1 MTDLNKSEFRQQAFR
16 VRNNIKNRSRKSAN
30 IRARIAGHA
39 KFQTA
44 QSVLLY
50 VSMRSEVVTR
60 QIINDLL
67 ATNKKKVFI
76 PYCDGD
82 RLQIFPLLG
91 WDQLERKSFG
101 VLEPKA
107 EFLRS
112 TDVKNDPIEL
122 TIVPGV
128 AFDHE
133 LNRVGYGKGYY
144 DKLFSQ
150 TLPDSYRLAIA
161 FTEQIFENVPNTALD
176 IPMHEILTEDG
187 SLIVE
192 P

>member
-1 MTDLNKSEFRQQAFR
+1 MTELNKSDFRQHAFQ
-16 VRNNIKNRSRKSAN
+16 VRNSIKNRSRKSAN
-30 IRARIAGHA
+30 IRARLAGHA
-39 KFQTA
+39 KFQA
-44 QSVLLY
+44 AKHVLIY
-50 VSMRSEVVTR
+50 VSMRSEVVTH
-60 QIINDLL
+60 QIIDDLL
-67 ATNKKKVFI
+67 ATNEKNVYI

-82 RLQIFPLLG
+82 MLQIFALRD

-101 VLEPKA
+101 VLEPKD
-107 EFLRS
+107 EFLHS
-112 TDVKNDPIEL
+112 TDVKNYPIEI

-128 AFDHE
+128 AFDRG

-161 FTEQIFENVPNTALD
+161 FTEQVFENVPNSALD
-176 IPMHEILTEDG
+176 VPMHEILTEAG
-187 SLIVE
+187 SVL